1 MQVRVNV
8 RLIDLED
15 TDRLEGY
22 KISDLIIF
30 MDAVKKAGVTD
41 ADLAEFARNA
51 RNAYKYVDEENKRML
66 DHALAS
72 VVRKIDQRA
81 ALEEL

>member
-1 MQVRVNV
+1 MQVKVNV
-8 RLIDLED
+8 KLIDLED

-41 ADLAEFARNA
+41 ADLAEFVRNA

-66 DHALAS
+66 SHALDNAI
-72 VVRKIDQRA
+72 REIDQREA
-81 ALEEL
+81 IEEW

>member
-8 RLIDLED
+8 RLIDLEE

-22 KISDLIIF
+22 KISDLLLF
-30 MDAVKKAGVTD
+30 MDAAKKAGVTD

-51 RNAYKYVDEENKRML
+51 RNAYRYVDKENKRML
-66 DHALAS
+66 EHALAS
-72 VVRKIDQRA
+72 VTRKIDQRA
-81 ALEEL
+81 AIEEL

>member
-41 ADLAEFARNA
+41 ADLAEFVRNA

-66 DHALAS
+66 EHALDS

-81 ALEEL
+81 ALEE